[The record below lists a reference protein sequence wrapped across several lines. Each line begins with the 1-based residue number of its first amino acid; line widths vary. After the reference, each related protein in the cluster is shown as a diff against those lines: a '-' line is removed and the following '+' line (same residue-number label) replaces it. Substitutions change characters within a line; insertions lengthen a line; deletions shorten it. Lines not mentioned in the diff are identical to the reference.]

1 MAAALGLVVVLWTT
15 LGADGGEDFP
25 VPTTVAP
32 VAPVAPVL
40 PDAGTTAPAT
50 GTGTILSVV
59 AFDPDGD
66 GVENDDQAAAAI
78 DGDPSTKWNTVC
90 YSSEYLGGKGG
101 VGLAITL
108 DAPST
113 GTLTIDVDSAPFI
126 IDVHTTADG
135 TAPAEISGWGP
146 AISSDDSL
154 QPEVLSVP
162 ITSPATHGLVLV
174 RQLGSSG
181 FCSNDNPF
189 RGTISEVDFA
199 PGG

>member
-1 MAAALGLVVVLWTT
+1 
-15 LGADGGEDFP
+15 
-25 VPTTVAP
+25 VAP
-32 VAPVAPVL
+32 VVPVL
-40 PDAGTTAPAT
+40 PDAGTTPPVTAP
-50 GTGTILSVV
+50 GTILSVA

-66 GVENDDQAAAAI
+66 GVENDDQAASAI

-162 ITSPATHGLVLV
+162 ITSPATHVLVLV
-174 RQLGSSG
+174 RQLGASG